1 MPHATVAAAVV
12 VVAYL
17 IQHRCG
23 QQILID
29 FWLEIVLGTMAPL
42 VAIAEH
48 RQLPVGACVQA
59 DLGYGAAGAKPVDA
73 AAAAAD
79 ADAAAAAA

>member
-1 MPHATVAAAVV
+1 MPHATVAAVSRLP
-12 VVAYL
+12 YL

-29 FWLEIVLGTMAPL
+29 FRLEVVLGAMAPL

-59 DLGYGAAGAKPVDA
+59 DLRDGSAGIGA
-73 AAAAAD
+73 AAA
-79 ADAAAAAA
+79 